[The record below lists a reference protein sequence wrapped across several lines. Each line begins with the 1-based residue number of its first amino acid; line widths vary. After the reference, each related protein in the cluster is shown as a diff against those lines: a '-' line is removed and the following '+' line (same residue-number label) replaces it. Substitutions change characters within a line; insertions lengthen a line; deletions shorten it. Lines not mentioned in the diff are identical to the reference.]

1 MSELNEPG
9 ITQEYNKE
17 RKRLNKMVRPLKYLL
32 APQSAIAREETIS
45 DWVDFT
51 KNEVKKDRTR
61 IPQRYRVM
69 SAP

>member
-1 MSELNEPG
+1 
-9 ITQEYNKE
+9 
-17 RKRLNKMVRPLKYLL
+17 MVVKSLECLL